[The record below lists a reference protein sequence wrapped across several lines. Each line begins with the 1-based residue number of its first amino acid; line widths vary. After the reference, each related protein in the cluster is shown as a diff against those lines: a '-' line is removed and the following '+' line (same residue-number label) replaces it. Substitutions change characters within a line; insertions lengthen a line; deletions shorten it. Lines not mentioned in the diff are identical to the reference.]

1 MKSKLLIVFL
11 ISSLVFV
18 ACNSKVIN
26 ENLNSQKEE
35 DEELTENLTK
45 KIISPNKLSEI
56 WQSLPLKQLPI
67 IDATSFDNINDNKVY
82 NAEQLKSLQI
92 EAIYPNF
99 YEENTHFKV
108 SPSYKINLSKEF
120 YTIVINVFKG
130 EHELETVLINY
141 DSSNENLIDFKIIAY
156 DEIAE
161 SISKKKSKIE
171 KESITIS
178 DEFYLEETKIEI
190 SKFHIN
196 RNGELNPIKT
206 EFTSDIRPKKDILL
220 NKVYVDTIQFLSYND
235 DYDYKLLLGKKKGK
249 SVSLVYNWEWE
260 TNKKLNFKHD
270 DYIKITWKMDSIFVA
285 GDGETLDFK
294 ERAINA
300 EKINLLEKSKY

>member
-18 ACNSKVIN
+18 ACNSNVKNKNI
-26 ENLNSQKEE
+26 NSQKVDIEKQ
-35 DEELTENLTK
+35 TENLTE

-56 WQSLPLKQLPI
+56 WQSLPLKQLQI
-67 IDATSFDNINDNKVY
+67 IDTTSFDNINDNKVF

-99 YEENTHFKV
+99 FEENTHFKV

-178 DEFYLEETKIEI
+178 DEFYLEETKIEV

-206 EFTSDIRPKKDILL
+206 EFTSVIRPKKDILL
-220 NKVYVDTIQFLSYND
+220 NKVYVDTIQFSSYND

-270 DYIKITWKMDSIFVA
+270 DYIKVTWKMDSIFVA

-300 EKINLLEKSKY
+300 EKIKF

>member
-18 ACNSKVIN
+18 ACNSNVKNKNI
-26 ENLNSQKEE
+26 NSQKVDIEKQ
-35 DEELTENLTK
+35 TENLTE

-56 WQSLPLKQLPI
+56 WQSLPLKQLQI
-67 IDATSFDNINDNKVY
+67 IDTTSFDNINDNKVF

-99 YEENTHFKV
+99 FEENTHFKV

-178 DEFYLEETKIEI
+178 DEFYLEETKIEV

-196 RNGELNPIKT
+196 KNGELNPIKT
-206 EFTSDIRPKKDILL
+206 EFTSVIRPKKDILL
-220 NKVYVDTIQFLSYND
+220 NKVYVDTIQFSSYND

-260 TNKKLNFKHD
+260 TNKKLNFNQND
-270 DYIKITWKMDSIFVA
+270 FIKITWKMDSIFVA

-300 EKINLLEKSKY
+300 EKIKF

>member
-18 ACNSKVIN
+18 ACNSNVKNKNI
-26 ENLNSQKEE
+26 NSQKVDIEK
-35 DEELTENLTK
+35 LTENLTE

-67 IDATSFDNINDNKVY
+67 IDTTSFDNINDNKVF

-178 DEFYLEETKIEI
+178 DEFYLEETKIEV

-206 EFTSDIRPKKDILL
+206 EFTSVIRPKKDILL
-220 NKVYVDTIQFLSYND
+220 NKVYVDTIQFSSYND

-270 DYIKITWKMDSIFVA
+270 DYIKVTWKMDSIFVA

-300 EKINLLEKSKY
+300 EKIKF